1 MSGGDEP
8 GGPGALS
15 WRARTRSSR
24 VTFNPNS
31 DIGGTNVKRAGRGRT
46 TGLALGGGG
55 LGVIAIFL
63 IAQFTG
69 VDLSGFLG
77 GTEVQQ
83 PGAIVGQSLEGC
95 KTGQDANNSVDCR
108 MAGAAASL
116 DPYWTG
122 AFTTLGARASYH
134 TPEFTLFSGS
144 TSTGCGAAT
153 SATGPF
159 YCPGDETIYI
169 DTAFFDQLSSQ
180 FGAHGGPLAELYIV
194 AHEWGH
200 HIQNLEGTFDT
211 VDRTQTGPTSGTVR
225 IELQA
230 DCYAGSWVG
239 SAANVR
245 DRGGNRLI
253 EPPTDAQIR
262 DALDA
267 AAAVGDDRI
276 QELGGGSVHPE
287 AWTHGS
293 SDQRQR
299 WFLEGYRGGATACN
313 TFDTKRL

>member
-1 MSGGDEP
+1 M
-8 GGPGALS
+8 
-15 WRARTRSSR
+15 
-24 VTFNPNS
+24 TFNPNS
-31 DIGGTNVKRAGRGRT
+31 DISGTNVKRAGRGRT
-46 TGLALGGGG
+46 TGIAVGGGG
-55 LGVIAIFL
+55 IGLVLIFL
-63 IAQFTG
+63 IAQLGG

-77 GTEVQQ
+77 GTQVAE
-83 PGAIVGQSLEGC
+83 PGAITGQSLEGC
-95 KTGQDANNSVDCR
+95 KTGADANANVDCR

-116 DPYWTG
+116 DPYWAG
-122 AFTTLGARASYH
+122 AFGSLGARASYH
-134 TPEFTLFSGS
+134 RPGFSLFSDS
-144 TSTGCGAAT
+144 ASTGCGAAT

-159 YCPGDETIYI
+159 YCPSDETIYI
-169 DTAFFDQLSSQ
+169 DTSFFGQLSSQ
-180 FGAHGGPLAELYIV
+180 FGARGGPLAELYIV

-200 HIQNLEGTFDT
+200 HIQNLEGTFNT
-211 VDRTQTGPTSGTVR
+211 VDRSQTGPTSGTVR

-239 SAANVR
+239 AAANVR
-245 DRGGNRLI
+245 DRGGNRLLN
-253 EPPTDAQIR
+253 PPTEEQIR

-276 QELGGGSVHPE
+276 QQMGGGQVHSE

-313 TFDTKRL
+313 TFDTDRL